1 MSAGAGVGRGRGDR
15 TGERAGVGGLRVGS
29 VDDRHAVRRVVV
41 RDPARTGAR
50 RPPAHGER
58 SAAGRDHGLRWSAR
72 RPGRERAVRGRGGAA
87 VHGRRGDV
95 RRGRRARGDAP
106 ASRAPDCRDRCAAA
120 AATARRCRH
129 RRAVARQAAGAA
141 TAPRSGRGGQRGDR
155 RADGGAG
162 PVRARCPRRPGGRI
176 RTGPAGRLAR
186 RDHRWSAAGRLGVR
200 LGTLPTLR
208 WVLVAQTV
216 ALGVLATARHVV
228 PGTAALAV
236 FVAGTAVWNVL
247 ANWYLQRVVPT
258 DLLGRVGSA
267 NRVRRLSPRVCG
279 AGV

>member
-1 MSAGAGVGRGRGDR
+1 
-15 TGERAGVGGLRVGS
+15 
-29 VDDRHAVRRVVV
+29 
-41 RDPARTGAR
+41 
-50 RPPAHGER
+50 
-58 SAAGRDHGLRWSAR
+58 
-72 RPGRERAVRGRGGAA
+72 
-87 VHGRRGDV
+87 
-95 RRGRRARGDAP
+95 
-106 ASRAPDCRDRCAAA
+106 
-120 AATARRCRH
+120 
-129 RRAVARQAAGAA
+129 
-141 TAPRSGRGGQRGDR
+141 
-155 RADGGAG
+155 
-162 PVRARCPRRPGGRI
+162 
-176 RTGPAGRLAR
+176 
-186 RDHRWSAAGRLGVR
+186 
-200 LGTLPTLR
+200 LR